1 MTDPAVESAQRA
13 MSRDPRSGVSL
24 YDIAEIRV
32 SSAREALAPIRAE
45 IEELRGFYYGNT
57 REDIE
62 ARIVLDRIAKHVYI
76 GGDA

>member
-1 MTDPAVESAQRA
+1 MTMSDDPAVAAAQRA
-13 MSRDPRSGVSL
+13 ESGDHDSAA
-24 YDIAEIRV
+24 DQGHAEDG
-32 SSAREALAPIRAE
+32 AREALTPIRAE

-57 REDIE
+57 REDVE